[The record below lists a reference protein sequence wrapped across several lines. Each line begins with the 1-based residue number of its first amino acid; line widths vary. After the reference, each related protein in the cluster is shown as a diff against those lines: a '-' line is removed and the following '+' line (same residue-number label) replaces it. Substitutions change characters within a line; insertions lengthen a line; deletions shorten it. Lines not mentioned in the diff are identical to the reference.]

1 MGDQVMPV
9 LVQAIKDHP
18 EVVNAAIT
26 GSRAS
31 RAGTDRFSDLDVL
44 LVVRDIK
51 AVSDVRSW
59 LPESEHIL
67 ICAFHLSNYC
77 TVLLDD
83 FQKIDLAIFPAD
95 GPSSR
100 WVVHDYEIIKG
111 SEDFE
116 AQLAEAAKTTREKT
130 AVHLNPD
137 VSIDNVLLLLVTAS
151 HRARRGELLSAHGFI
166 AMASDMVMALGTRQR
181 GVDASTDL
189 LDPRRRL
196 ERLQPALANVIH
208 ECLFV
213 LPDIGIVRLTRY
225 LATAH
230 RALLD
235 ERHLRVL
242 DYLLEPNRSME
253 PTR

>member
-1 MGDQVMPV
+1 MRDQATHV
-9 LVQAIKDHP
+9 LVQAIKNHP
-18 EVVNAAIT
+18 EVAKAAIT
-26 GSRAS
+26 GSRAR

-44 LVVRDIK
+44 LVVRDIRT
-51 AVSDVRSW
+51 VSDVRLW

-83 FQKIDLAIFPAD
+83 FQKIDIAIFPAD
-95 GPSSR
+95 SPSSR
-100 WVVHDYEIIKG
+100 WVVQDYEVIKG
-111 SEDFE
+111 GEDFE
-116 AQLAEAAKTTREKT
+116 AQLAEAATTTRQKT
-130 AVHLNPD
+130 AAHLNPD

-151 HRARRGELLSAHGFI
+151 HRVGRGELLSAHSFI
-166 AMASDMVMALGTRQR
+166 AMASDMVMALETRQH
-181 GVDASTDL
+181 GVDAAADL
-189 LDPRRRL
+189 LDSRRRL

-213 LPDIGIVRLTRY
+213 PPGTGIVRLTRY

-230 RALLD
+230 QALFD
-235 ERHLRVL
+235 ERHLRIL
-242 DYLLEPNRSME
+242 DYLLEPNKSTE

>member
-1 MGDQVMPV
+1 MPV
-9 LVQAIKDHP
+9 LIQAIKDHP

-44 LVVRDIK
+44 LVVRDIR

-116 AQLAEAAKTTREKT
+116 AQLAEAAKITRQET
-130 AVHLNPD
+130 AAHLNPD

-151 HRARRGELLSAHGFI
+151 HRVRRGELLSAQSFI
-166 AMASDMVMALGTRQR
+166 AMASDMVIALGTRQH
-181 GVDASTDL
+181 GVDTATDL

-213 LPDIGIVRLTRY
+213 RPDLGIVRLARY

-230 RALLD
+230 QALLD
-235 ERHLRVL
+235 KHHLRVL
-242 DYLLEPNRSME
+242 DYLLEPDRSME
-253 PTR
+253 PKR